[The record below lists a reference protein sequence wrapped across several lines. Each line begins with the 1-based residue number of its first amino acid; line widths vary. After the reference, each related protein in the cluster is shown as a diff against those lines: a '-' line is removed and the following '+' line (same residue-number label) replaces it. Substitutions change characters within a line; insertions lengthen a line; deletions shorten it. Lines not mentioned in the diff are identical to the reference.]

1 MPGQDRPG
9 ARTNKRG
16 AETMTINPLLLQPI
30 IALALSWRRRNLAPR
45 RGPAPRLRAF
55 LQNIP

>member
-1 MPGQDRPG
+1 
-9 ARTNKRG
+9 
-16 AETMTINPLLLQPI
+16 MTINPLLLQPI